1 MFFLSS
7 PILLM
12 GQGDH
17 QMSRKLSRMEA
28 NKEVRRVL
36 NRNGVDLTYTQ
47 YSVGGMDV
55 RLTGWLCRTD
65 QSDFSASKV
74 ETMIQEFQR
83 VLPGYSVS
91 GDFDNWNFTTDHITY
106 LGTKEGENGG
116 EDSGL
121 VAANAEDYE
130 SEAS

>member
-1 MFFLSS
+1 
-7 PILLM
+7 
-12 GQGDH
+12 
-17 QMSRKLSRMEA
+17 MSRKLSRMEA

-65 QSDFSASKV
+65 GNDFSANKV

-83 VLPGYSVS
+83 VLPGYSVT
-91 GDFDNWNFTTDHITY
+91 GDFDNWSFTTDHITY
-106 LGTKEGENGG
+106 LGTKEGEESG
-116 EDSGL
+116 EE
-121 VAANAEDYE
+121 AAAPAEDYE

>member
-1 MFFLSS
+1 
-7 PILLM
+7 
-12 GQGDH
+12 
-17 QMSRKLSRMEA
+17 MSRKLSRMEA
-28 NKEVRRVL
+28 NKEVRRIL

-65 QSDFSASKV
+65 SSDFSANKV

-83 VLPGYSVS
+83 VLPGYSVT
-91 GDFDNWNFTTDHITY
+91 GDFDNWSFTTDHITF
-106 LGTKEGENGG
+106 LGTNEGEEGG
-116 EDSGL
+116 EE
-121 VAANAEDYE
+121 AAAPSEDQE